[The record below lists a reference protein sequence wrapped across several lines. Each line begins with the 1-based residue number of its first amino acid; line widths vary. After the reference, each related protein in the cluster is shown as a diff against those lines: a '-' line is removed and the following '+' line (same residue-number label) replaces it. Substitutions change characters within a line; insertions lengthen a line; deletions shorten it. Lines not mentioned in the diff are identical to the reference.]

1 MEKRLKDIE
10 RQLTRLANQQKEL
23 AAIMMAEKTG
33 MITVMAAEKIGFYS
47 ESQLRS
53 FIKSGELKV
62 YRPSKHRV
70 LIDWQDFC
78 AWLKRRSVV
87 PKEVAKEASLFG
99 DSVAKNGDEMQKPKS
114 AMADGYE

>member
-1 MEKRLKDIE
+1 MEKRLTDIEQRLATMEKRMAETE

-23 AAIMMAEKTG
+23 MAILMAEKTG

-53 FIKSGELKV
+53 FIRRGELKV

-70 LIDWQDFC
+70 LIDWEEFC
-78 AWLKRRSVV
+78 GWLKRQSVV
-87 PKEVAKEASLFG
+87 PKEAAKEAMLF
-99 DSVAKNGDEMQKPKS
+99 E
-114 AMADGYE
+114 E